1 MIKPEID
8 SNDLDI
14 DTASAMTPMIDV
26 IFTLI
31 AFMMLMINAPLL
43 SIELDLPEAK
53 EPKVMAIKE
62 VKSINLAVF
71 QETGKW
77 QIGEREFLSEKTL
90 KMQLEQLNTN
100 TEGGVNIILTIDKN
114 THVQR
119 LIDTIS
125 ILNEL
130 NITGTQIA
138 INKTESR

>member
-53 EPKVMAIKE
+53 ESKIVVTSE
-62 VKSINLAVF
+62 SINIAVAIF

-77 QIGEREFLSEKTL
+77 QIGEGEFVSEEAL
-90 KMQLEQLNTN
+90 KVQLEQLNTSI
-100 TEGGVNIILTIDKN
+100 EGGVNVVLTIDKS